1 MLIKHRLTRVTA
13 RLLTLLAVL
22 CLPVLLAEEPTGPTA
37 AGLPALPPAYAP
49 LVKASNQRCEAAQR
63 AMDDWRAKRDA
74 LAARLKALE
83 AELTQIAAPSPDAA
97 SGTLADRLKTLEAA
111 FKKLDPASFT
121 NLEQFTRYDQLAD
134 DRAALQTALQSAEWE
149 RLELIRKLVRRTPRG
164 AAQADEWEALN
175 VQVIAAANEA
185 TLAQIRRDNVRREEA
200 NLLRALTPP
209 VDNAPPEVCRLD
221 VPPLPDAA
229 ARLEQ
234 FRQRTTPAA
243 VRALGERF
251 FSQLTLTL
259 PGLEPV
265 AKLVQAGRY
274 DAALEAYKKYFFANL
289 QSDAE
294 RGPDSADEEGS
305 RNGEATRTSTVFP
318 PPTPQQIEQALDG
331 LVAETVPGPKAPV
344 RVEARLGRPGAMHWV
359 FATPGDEVQLA
370 FCRRLG
376 YPGATGAALLHSYAI
391 GGPRE
396 HLLRWSEILDD
407 WTLNWQRDVE
417 RSPLPVRD
425 YNLLYVCRIQG
436 TRDKLRTIAQ
446 MRPSFVDDLP
456 ATTLARW
463 LLALNEEYLASA
475 VRLGRS
481 GLYNFRIMALNS
493 MLPTSLR
500 MQEFHAHQWAVR
512 EGWRQ
517 VDNNF
522 IYKIRR
528 DGANFEFANDG
539 HENTDQFLSLSFEAL
554 RAWRAQPEWLEPFW
568 DEEFRDNFLSNAR
581 YRVHNLK
588 PDGYCYRLSVR
599 PQRSRYLGAEPEYKV
614 QHLADEAEVRRRL
627 WKVFE
632 IGRPEEPPRIHSES
646 LAFQGYYYLRAGWE
660 SDDYFL
666 YFQSIGQPI
675 LSGREENTGF
685 SLYGRGGSLLLCPA
699 PAVDGKTQNIHHGL
713 VMNPGGKAP
722 YAAYGRPDVVK
733 NGRFLAGERFD
744 FAEGEFTG
752 VYDGRHPRDA
762 LDVFGEYGYKVSLED
777 EPITDV
783 RQARQILAVRGRE
796 TYIVTDILHSAEPHR
811 FTQNYT
817 IYTPVRLEHL
827 PQRLELL
834 GRRPPLTADLAART
848 LTTHN
853 VGLPNLQL
861 RHISGLPLEYELG
874 RSNFGGDPKKFSKR
888 DRQQTEAGRAA
899 QFSQQVAVQWRGQ
912 GPQLVVT
919 LVLPQIALRDVKS
932 LASSPE
938 TAGFTGRYADGSDL
952 AYLASVRPRALQV
965 GGIEAT
971 ASALLLAG
979 DRGLALDCA
988 RIGGL
993 TPREPDF
1000 TFRIERGQVLVE
1012 QPIYRPIQ
1020 PVAIEPQA
1028 NVFTDTATV
1037 ALSCATPG
1045 VEIHYTLDGA
1055 KPVPQSPRYT
1065 GPFTVDRTCWLKARA
1080 FRPGVTEDV
1089 WQQDGTHA
1097 TVVSTAVLRKEPL
1110 TPASSPA
1117 RTAPGLKYDY
1127 FEGVWTELMARSLTM
1142 PAKSTGVLDQLLDVR
1157 PRQTDGAFGIRYAGY
1172 LDVPRDGVYTF
1183 HAPREFL
1190 YPDNDCGYDLR
1201 VFVDGREW
1209 YPAVRWHGHGTWSV
1223 ALQKGK
1229 HALQVVFADLRLRP
1243 PKVELMWGFPHPDFT
1258 WQGVAPQ
1265 LLISGPALP
1274 KQPVPDAWLC
1284 HPLGP

>member
-1 MLIKHRLTRVTA
+1 MTLRFVA
-13 RLLTLLAVL
+13 LLAAL
-22 CLPVLLAEEPTGPTA
+22 CVSVLLAEESDRPTA
-37 AGLPALPPAYAP
+37 RGLPKLPPAYAP
-49 LVKASNQRCEAAQR
+49 ILKASNQRCEAAQR
-63 AMDDWRAKRDA
+63 VMDDWRAKRDA

-83 AELTQIAAPSPDAA
+83 DELTQIAAPPPDVTTSALASRLKSLDAA
-97 SGTLADRLKTLEAA
+97 LK
-111 FKKLDPASFT
+111 KRDPASFT
-121 NLEQFTRYDQLAD
+121 EVGQFAQYDQLAD
-134 DRAALQTALQSAEWE
+134 ERAALRTALQSAEE
-149 RLELIRKLVRRTPRG
+149 QRIDLIRKLARRSPRG
-164 AAQADEWEALN
+164 ATLADAWETLN
-175 VQVIAAANEA
+175 AQVIAAANEA
-185 TLAQIRRDNVRREEA
+185 TLAQVRRDNVHREEA
-200 NLLRALTPP
+200 GVLRSMTPP
-209 VDNAPPEVCRLD
+209 ADNAATEVRRLD
-221 VPPLPDAA
+221 VPPPPDAA

-234 FRQRTTPAA
+234 FRQRTTADA

-251 FSQLTLTL
+251 FSQMTLTL

-265 AKLVQAGRY
+265 AKLVQEGRY
-274 DAALEAYKKYFFANL
+274 DAALEGYKKYFFARL
-289 QSDAE
+289 QSVAD
-294 RGPDSADEEGS
+294 GGLDSADEEGS
-305 RNGEATRTSTVFP
+305 RNGEATRTWTVFP
-318 PPTPQQIEQALDG
+318 PPTPHQIEQALDG
-331 LVAETVPGPKAPV
+331 LVVETVPGTKGPV

-359 FATPGDEVQLA
+359 FAAPGDDVQLA

-376 YPGATGAALLHSYAI
+376 YPGATGAALLHSYAV
-391 GGPRE
+391 GGPKE

-407 WTLNWQRDVE
+407 WCLNWQRDVE
-417 RSPLPVRD
+417 RSTLPVRD

-436 TRDKLRTIAQ
+436 TRDKLKTIAQ

-456 ATTLARW
+456 AATLARW
-463 LLALNEEYLASA
+463 LLAMNEEYLASA
-475 VRLGRS
+475 IRLGRS

-522 IYKIRR
+522 LYKIRR

-539 HENTDQFLSLSFEAL
+539 HENTDQFLSLAFEAL

-568 DEEFRDNFLSNAR
+568 DEEFLDNFLSNAR

-599 PQRSRYLGAEPEYKV
+599 PQRSRYLGTEPEYKV

-627 WKVFE
+627 WKVFH
-632 IGRPEEPPRIHSES
+632 IGQPEEPPRINSES

-660 SDDYFL
+660 PDDYFL

-685 SLYGRGGSLLLCPA
+685 SLYGRSGSLLLCPA

-713 VMNPGGKAP
+713 VLNPGGKAP
-722 YAAYGRPDVVK
+722 YATYGRPDVVK
-733 NGRFLAGERFD
+733 NGRFLAGDHFD
-744 FAEGEFTG
+744 VAEGEFTG
-752 VYDGRHPRDA
+752 VYDQRHPRDA
-762 LDVFGEYGYKVSLED
+762 LDVFGDYGYKISLED

-783 RQARQILAVRGRE
+783 RQSRQIVSVRDRE
-796 TYIVTDILHSAEPHR
+796 TYIVTDIFHSAGPHR
-811 FTQNYT
+811 FTQNHT
-817 IYTPVRLEHL
+817 IYTPVRLDHL

-834 GRRPPLTADLAART
+834 GRTPPLTIDRMART

-853 VGLPNLQL
+853 IGLPNLQL
-861 RHISGLPLEYELG
+861 RHISALPLEYELG
-874 RSNFGGDPKKFSKR
+874 RSNFGGDPKKFTKR
-888 DRQQTEAGRAA
+888 DRQQTEASRAA

-912 GPQLVVT
+912 GSQLVVT
-919 LVLPQIALRDVKS
+919 LVLPQIALRDVKPI
-932 LASSPE
+932 ASSPE
-938 TAGFTGRYADGSDL
+938 TAGFTGRFADGGHL
-952 AYLASVRPRALQV
+952 AYMASVSPRALQV
-965 GGIEAT
+965 GGVEAT

-993 TPREPDF
+993 SPREPDF
-1000 TFRIERGQVLVE
+1000 TFRIERGKVLVE

-1020 PVAIEPQA
+1020 PVVIEPQA
-1028 NVFTDTATV
+1028 CAFTDTATV
-1037 ALSCATPG
+1037 ALGCATPG

-1055 KPVPQSPRYT
+1055 RPVPQSPRYT
-1065 GPFTVDRTCWLKARA
+1065 GPFTVDRTCRLKARA

-1097 TVVSTAVLRKEPL
+1097 TVVSAAVLRKEPL
-1110 TPASSPA
+1110 TPASDPA
-1117 RTAPGLKYDY
+1117 RTAPGLKYEY
-1127 FEGVWTELMARSLTM
+1127 FEGIWTEVMIRSLTM
-1142 PAKSTGVLDQLLDVR
+1142 PAQSTGVLDKLLDVS
-1157 PRQTDGAFGIRYAGY
+1157 PRKTDGAFGIRYTGF

-1229 HALQVVFADLRLRP
+1229 HPFQVVFADLRLRP
-1243 PKVELMWGFPHPDFT
+1243 HKVELMWGFPHPDFT
-1258 WQGVAPQ
+1258 WKGVAPT
-1265 LLISGPALP
+1265 LLISDPALP

-1284 HPLGP
+1284 HPRSS